1 MSCAASWRRRRPPRR
16 KLDPPVETCHTRSI
30 RVAAKVSSM
39 KIIICGAGQ
48 VGWQIARHLSGEQN
62 DVTVVDNNPDLVRQ
76 ATDTLDVQGI
86 AGHASYPDV
95 LDRAGARDADMIIA
109 ATHSDEVNMVTCQVA
124 HSVFAVPRKI
134 ARLRAQSYLD
144 AIYSDLYR
152 RDHMPI
158 DVVISPEREVAEAA
172 LRRLSTPAAFD
183 NQTFMGGKVQ
193 LLGIGLDEDCP
204 VLNTPLKQLTDL
216 FSTLRSLVVGVRR
229 GGVLFAP
236 EPGDQL
242 FAGDEIYVVSHRDDT
257 DRALDIFGKAVK
269 RQERVVILGGGN
281 VGLAVARALEASE
294 LRIRVKMIEKNR
306 RCAEFA
312 ADALDRTIVL
322 NGDGMSRELLAEATI
337 HKADSV
343 LCVTDDDKTNLLAAV
358 RAKQAG
364 CGMAICLVN
373 DPSLQTLMKPLAIDA
388 FINPRATTVSSILRH
403 IRHGRVRGVYSI
415 GDAEAEVI
423 EAQVL
428 STSPISGQLIREID
442 FPEGALVG
450 AVEKNGKVIRPTGA
464 TRIEEGDIVVVFALA
479 ADVPAVQRL
488 FQVSIDFF

>member
-1 MSCAASWRRRRPPRR
+1 MQ
-16 KLDPPVETCHTRSI
+16 
-30 RVAAKVSSM
+30 
-39 KIIICGAGQ
+39 IIICGAGQ
-48 VGWQIARHLSGEQN
+48 VGWQIARHLAGEQN
-62 DVTVVDNNPDLVRQ
+62 DVTIVDNNPDLVRQ
-76 ATDTLDVQGI
+76 ATDSLDVQGI

-95 LDRAGARDADMIIA
+95 LERAGARDADMIVA

-152 RDHMPI
+152 RDHLPI

-172 LRRLSTPAAFD
+172 MRRLSAPSAFD
-183 NQTFMGGKVQ
+183 NQMFLEGQVQ
-193 LLGIGLDEDCP
+193 LMGISLDDDCP

-216 FSTLRSLVVGVRR
+216 FSTLRAIVVGVRR
-229 GGVLFAP
+229 SGQLFAP

-242 FAGDEIYVVSHRDDT
+242 FAGDDIYVIAHREDSN
-257 DRALDIFGKAVK
+257 RALDIFGKAPK

-281 VGLAVARALEASE
+281 VGLSVARKLESSE
-294 LRIRVKMIEKNR
+294 WRVRVKMIERDR
-306 RCAEFA
+306 RVAEHA
-312 ADALDRTIVL
+312 ADALERTIVL
-322 NGDGMSRELLAEATI
+322 NGDGLSRELLHEASI
-337 HKADSV
+337 SKANSI

-358 RAKQAG
+358 RAKEAG
-364 CGMAICLVN
+364 CENAICLVN
-373 DPSLQTLMKPLAIDA
+373 DPTLQGLMRPLGIDA

-428 STSPISGQLIREID
+428 STSPIAGSIVRDID

-450 AVEKNGKVIRPTGA
+450 AVQKGNKVVRPTGT
-464 TRIEEGDIVVVFALA
+464 TRIEEGDIIVIFALA
-479 ADVPAVQRL
+479 ADVPAVERL
-488 FQVSIDFF
+488 FQVAIDFF